1 MRRSVRGL
9 AWICPGF
16 VKCISH
22 LDNNSIYFHG
32 ITDFSVN
39 FPKVIQGTGG
49 GRHALSINN
58 PYAVNTQGC
67 YQSISI
73 IASRFFEDGQ
83 IFTGFKSEGDG
94 SFRFRRLTSSMAPRC
109 AVSSSASPDGTIGH
123 ATLTP
128 QGDHSRTQL
137 VLTPQS
143 LNSWGSPLPLLDII
157 FWAAAS
163 SHVLCFPVTL

>member
-1 MRRSVRGL
+1 MGLKVYSFVLEKKTSPKLPPKNEVGPQMDVTVCREPLISMVSSVG
-9 AWICPGF
+9 
-16 VKCISH
+16 
-22 LDNNSIYFHG
+22 
-32 ITDFSVN
+32 
-39 FPKVIQGTGG
+39 
-49 GRHALSINN
+49 
-58 PYAVNTQGC
+58 NTQGC

-73 IASRFFEDGQ
+73 NGSRLFEDGQ

-163 SHVLCFPVTL
+163 SLVLCYPVTL